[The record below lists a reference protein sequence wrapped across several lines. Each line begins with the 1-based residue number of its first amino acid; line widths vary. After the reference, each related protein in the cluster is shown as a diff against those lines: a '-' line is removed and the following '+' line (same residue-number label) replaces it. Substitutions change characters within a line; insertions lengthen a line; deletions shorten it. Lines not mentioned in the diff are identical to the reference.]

1 MNITCPACAATF
13 SLDVALESEAGR
25 EFVSFL
31 ASQGALAKP
40 LGLYLGLFRS
50 TRKLTWSRALKLA
63 REAVELH
70 EDKGMLMTAMLET
83 VEALRNKRA
92 EGDGRALEN
101 QNYLKKVLKNT
112 SPSSAP
118 SGHLLPRGE
127 GLQGSPLHE
136 GEGVRRTGEGGRPVK
151 GKRAQALDKLDTWGQ
166 S

>member
-13 SLDVALESEAGR
+13 SLDVALESESGR

-40 LGLYLGLFRS
+40 LGLYLSLFRS
-50 TRKLTWSRALKLA
+50 SRKLSWTRALKLG

-70 EDKGMLMTAMLET
+70 EDKGVLMTAMLET

-112 SPSSAP
+112 ALAPPS
-118 SGHLLPRGE
+118 LIKE
-127 GLQGSPLHE
+127 GMPVRA
-136 GEGVRRTGEGGRPVK
+136 GVVAVR
-151 GKRAQALDKLDTWGQ
+151 GKRAQALDELDAWGQ

>member
-50 TRKLTWSRALKLA
+50 TRKLSWTRALKLG

-70 EDKGMLMTAMLET
+70 EDKNVLMTAMLDT

-101 QNYLKKVLKNT
+101 HRYLGKVLKNT
-112 SPSSAP
+112 VGANHHSPVLDQTNRAKD
-118 SGHLLPRGE
+118 L
-127 GLQGSPLHE
+127 SPLQNH
-136 GEGVRRTGEGGRPVK
+136 GAHGK
-151 GKRAQALDKLDTWGQ
+151 GKRAQALDELDTWGQ